1 MKSNVISYI
10 FLLSLAFIWGSSFIL
25 MKKSLVFYTDVQVA
39 SFRLL
44 FAFLVLIPF
53 LFKSIRN
60 VKRIH
65 FLPLLLVGLL
75 GNAIPAFLFAK
86 AQLAL
91 QSAFVGILNS
101 LTPVFTLLLGFY
113 FFRIKVKLV
122 NIFGI
127 IIGFFGAY
135 ILYSNEINYSF
146 NLQVDIFL
154 VIIATI
160 CYAFSINIIRK
171 YLEGLDSI
179 TITSVSFLFV
189 GPPIFLY
196 LYVTDMLL
204 ISSHKGGGLAI
215 VYIIILAVL
224 GTAVAVILFNELIKR
239 TSAIFAS
246 SVTYIIPII
255 AILWGLLDK
264 ETVTINHLTAI
275 IIILCAVYLVN
286 KKDK

>member
-10 FLLSLAFIWGSSFIL
+10 LLLSLAFIWGSSFIL
-25 MKKSLVFYTDVQVA
+25 MKKALVFYTDVQVA
-39 SFRLL
+39 SLRLL
-44 FAFLVLIPF
+44 FAFLVLTPF

-65 FLPLLLVGLL
+65 LLPLLLVGLL
-75 GNAIPAFLFAK
+75 GNAIPAFLFTK
-86 AQLAL
+86 AQLTL
-91 QSAFVGILNS
+91 QSSFVGILNS
-101 LTPVFTLLLGFY
+101 LTPVFTLVLGFY
-113 FFRIKVKLV
+113 FFRTKVKLI

-146 NLQVDIFL
+146 SLQVDIFL
-154 VIIATI
+154 VVLATI
-160 CYAFSINIIRK
+160 CYAVSINIIRK

-204 ISSHKGGGLAI
+204 ILSHKGGGIAL
-215 VYIIILAVL
+215 VYVITLAVL
-224 GTAVAVILFNELIKR
+224 GTAFAVILFNELIKR

-255 AILWGLLDK
+255 AILWGVIDK
-264 ETVTINHLTAI
+264 ESVTITHLMAI

-286 KKDK
+286 KKNK